1 MPYMTGEFPRAI
13 PRAVWLTARAR
24 NTVHRPVFIGAVGFG
39 TFVAALVA
47 LVLAPQEAR
56 HSARTPVL
64 PVDARPDTTPFVA
77 ALSQAQTRFAAAES
91 SLAYARTH
99 AVAASKPVIDT
110 LSPRII
116 ARRDSLTNSVTDV
129 DALLTRV
136 ETAPVT
142 ASYRFARR
150 VREAL

>member
-1 MPYMTGEFPRAI
+1 MPQMTGEFPRAI

-24 NTVHRPVFIGAVGFG
+24 NTIHRPVFIGAVGFG

-56 HSARTPVL
+56 HNARTPVL

-99 AVAASKPVIDT
+99 AVAASKPAK
-110 LSPRII
+110 S
-116 ARRDSLTNSVTDV
+116 
-129 DALLTRV
+129 
-136 ETAPVT
+136 
-142 ASYRFARR
+142 
-150 VREAL
+150 EAK